1 LNIRYNKFFLVFS
14 VCFCTIISAC
24 HKDSPEPV
32 YLQINPFTLTT
43 DKTTQGANSSRITDV
58 WVYVNQ
64 QPLGAYSLPCK
75 IPVIANGKQQVLLSP
90 GILKDASLIK
100 RTTYSFY
107 TSQIDTIDFEKGK
120 TYTINPSV
128 TYNSGLNFIYKEN
141 FELGSS
147 LNKRMGDT
155 SILRT
160 NDATNIT
167 ENYLDNYVGKITLD
181 AQHDTMQAISN
192 TLLPISTLSNKAFI
206 ELDYKCD
213 YQFTVG
219 LLVTSP
225 SSVFEYWHLTLKPKS
240 TWNKAY
246 LDITDEV
253 NRSETGSKFQLMI
266 TAGSTK
272 GDLTSTQNIYLDN
285 LKIISQ
291 K

>member
-1 LNIRYNKFFLVFS
+1 MG
-14 VCFCTIISAC
+14 TIFSAC
-24 HKDSPEPV
+24 HKDSAEPA

-43 DKTTQGANSSRITDV
+43 DKTTQGSNSSRITDV
-58 WVYVNQ
+58 WVFVNQ
-64 QPLGAYSLPCK
+64 QPVGAYSLPCK
-75 IPVIANGKQQVLLSP
+75 IPVIATGNQQVILAP

-100 RTTYSFY
+100 RTSYAFY
-107 TSQIDTIDFEKGK
+107 TSVFDTINFEKGK
-120 TYTINPSV
+120 TYTFNPSIK
-128 TYNSGLNFIYKEN
+128 YNSALNFIYKED

-147 LNKRMGDT
+147 LIKRFGDT
-155 SILRT
+155 SIIRN
-160 NDATNIT
+160 NDAANIT

-192 TLLPISTLSNKAFI
+192 TLLPISTSGNKAFI

-213 YQFTVG
+213 YQFTIG

-225 SSVFEYWHLTLKPKS
+225 SNVFEYWHLTLKPKS
-240 TWNKAY
+240 IWNKAY
-246 LDITDEV
+246 LDISDEI

-272 GDLTSTQNIYLDN
+272 GDLIATQNIYIDN